1 MVNCSQSN
9 ILHHWKTPQCSC
21 NTSDSQQ
28 PIETLQVDFLSLQII
43 KIVDLKWL
51 YFNQC
56 FTSSLPTSADFNF
69 LTCQHLLAARRRKTS
84 NLCWLLSTQ
93 SDFYKLE
100 AADGEADSNT
110 LWSRYT
116 SWSLLSFFLKTI
128 ILQQKKNH
136 HTSFSIKVC
145 HCLLPSQ
152 HNCQWIGKV
161 PRKSRQQLVDLI
173 TICISTDVQQIMSP
187 PSGQLHLTGNLKMG
201 WGLLPWRTEGAL
213 LDFHQQNWAL
223 RLCHVGNH
231 Q

>member
-128 ILQQKKNH
+128 ILQQKKIIIQAFRSKCV
-136 HTSFSIKVC
+136 TVC
-145 HCLLPSQ
+145 FPVNITASELARCPGRAGSSWWIWLPSAYPLMY
-152 HNCQWIGKV
+152 NRLC
-161 PRKSRQQLVDLI
+161 
-173 TICISTDVQQIMSP
+173 
-187 PSGQLHLTGNLKMG
+187 LHL
-201 WGLLPWRTEGAL
+201 
-213 LDFHQQNWAL
+213 
-223 RLCHVGNH
+223 VGNCT
-231 Q
+231 